1 VENTSSAPRPLD
13 GITVLS
19 LEQAVAAPFATRQLA
34 DLGARVIKIER
45 PGAGDFARNYDTRVN
60 GLASYFVWLNRSKES
75 LTLDVKHPEAKNIL
89 AKLLHKSDVFVQNVA
104 PGAAAR
110 LGLSAQ
116 ALRTSYPR
124 LVVCDISG
132 YGNDGPYRDKKAYDM
147 MLQAEAGVIA
157 ATGTPQFQARPGLSV
172 ADISAGMYGYSGIL
186 AALLLRERTGEGSH
200 IDVSLF
206 ETMAEWM
213 GNPLYYTYNGAQPP
227 ARSGA
232 FHPSVQPY
240 GPFRAGDGRE
250 IMLAVQNEREWA
262 VFCAEVLRQPGLA
275 ADARFANNVLR
286 AANRAALVEAIED
299 VFAGLSADEVIT
311 RLDRAGIATASVNSV
326 DKLWQHPQLR
336 ARGRWREIGSPA
348 GPLPAM
354 LPPGRNDRFEYR
366 MEAVP
371 AVGEHTEAI
380 LGELGYAPER
390 ISTLRR
396 DGAV

>member
-1 VENTSSAPRPLD
+1 
-13 GITVLS
+13 
-19 LEQAVAAPFATRQLA
+19 
-34 DLGARVIKIER
+34 
-45 PGAGDFARNYDTRVN
+45 
-60 GLASYFVWLNRSKES
+60 
-75 LTLDVKHPEAKNIL
+75 
-89 AKLLHKSDVFVQNVA
+89 
-104 PGAAAR
+104 
-110 LGLSAQ
+110 
-116 ALRTSYPR
+116 

-132 YGNDGPYRDKKAYDM
+132 YGNDGLYRDKKAYDM

-157 ATGTPQFQARPGLSV
+157 ATGTPEFQARPGLSV

-262 VFCAEVLRQPGLA
+262 AFCTEVLDNADLA
-275 ADARFANNVLR
+275 ADERFDTNVKR
-286 AANRAALVEAIED
+286 AANRVALVEGIEAA
-299 VFAGLSADEVIT
+299 FASLSADEVIA
-311 RLDRAGIATASVNSV
+311 RLDKAGIATASVNSV

-380 LGELGYAPER
+380 LGELGYGAGEIAR
-390 ISTLRR
+390 LKSA
-396 DGAV
+396 GAV